1 MLILSAV
8 VGTAEGQTFVSVSD
22 DLGQLNT
29 WTQSGAVSWQQI
41 SGGELPEDI
50 IYFCDTST
58 VNRTDRIY
66 HSISNL
72 YPETGTTRWHFSIV
86 CRYANSSVNNF
97 KITLMANDS
106 VPDNDSDNYSAF
118 AVGTGFKT
126 GIYSQLCLLQYHGKD
141 YDILAATDIMFNSDN
156 NVVDLVV
163 ERTSLGEW
171 SINSEVVYQEPEPQ
185 VYMADFTA
193 VEYKH
198 SSAKAHGAFNVSYQ
212 EFAFLH
218 TGNTIEPKICG
229 AEILGDGIV
238 NVEVEG
244 RVDTVSVT
252 DPDNYLLNNAKPIA
266 VSYSGNAV
274 TLAFDPTV
282 FNSTMLTLTATN
294 IKQLD
299 GTVMPDYKV
308 DMTLPMYGDIVI
320 NEIMCD
326 VSPAPANLPAVKYVE
341 LFNPTKYTFNL
352 KNCSFLAGD
361 YLYNFPETEIEAGGF
376 ILICRSEGME
386 QYAKTVTKFDDS
398 KLVTK
403 NRKLTLINQSGAIV
417 DSLTYTTDLYNDKER
432 SLGGCSIERR
442 DPRNL
447 YMVEGNWTA
456 SLDISGGTPGRLN
469 STLSTVLDNNPPRVA
484 SVAVT
489 DNNNVHLVFSK
500 NIMVEPAD
508 IILNGKASVEC
519 FSNLNTVD
527 ATFADALLEGE
538 NSIEIKPLADY
549 AGNLSADTVITFTYH
564 RLQLLTVYAASQYQL
579 CFVFNND
586 LTEDA
591 ASRFYAEK
599 NLHATINIS
608 GNTAFVGFE
617 QNFAQDRQLAASA
630 CGIKDIYN
638 NVIDS
643 VSAAFAYH
651 NTQKYD
657 VLITEVLFYPLTGQ
671 KRFVELYNNTEFAVP
686 LNQFAISYYDNSGTE
701 KRSVIQGG
709 YLLEPK
715 QYAVVSPDSSDI
727 QARYTCGGLFIQD
740 TKLPAFSNSQGS
752 IVLYAPSGVAVDS
765 MAYNRTESN
774 ALEINVQGV
783 SLERVEFNK
792 NSTDFSAWKFAT
804 SAFDYATP
812 GLPNSNADTPTSELS
827 NSISIVNELFTPDGD
842 GFNDEVEI
850 VLNFDTHDT
859 AVDVS
864 IYNPNGVHVR
874 TLANRENVGTHAN
887 LFWNGL
893 SDSGDLCKTGIYVI
907 YIKTISPNGKT
918 DIYKKVCVLNRNR

>member
-1 MLILSAV
+1 MILSAV

-22 DLGQLNT
+22 DLDKLDT
-29 WTQSGAVSWQQI
+29 WTQSGAVCWQQI
-41 SGGELPEDI
+41 SGGALPEDVT
-50 IYFCDTST
+50 YFCNTSS
-58 VNRTDRIY
+58 VNGTDRIY
-66 HSISNL
+66 HAVSGL
-72 YPETGTTRWHFSIV
+72 YPEMGTIRWRFSIV
-86 CRYANSSVNNF
+86 SNNVNSSVNNF

-106 VPDNDSDNYSAF
+106 VPDNDGVSYSAF

-126 GIYSQLCLLQYHGKD
+126 GIYSQLCLMQYHGKD

-156 NVVDLVV
+156 DVVDLVV

-171 SINSEVVYQEPEPQ
+171 SVNGKIVYQEPEPQ
-185 VYMADFTA
+185 IYLADYTTI
-193 VEYKH
+193 EYKH
-198 SSAKAHGAFNVSYQ
+198 SSAKAHGAFNVSYK
-212 EFAFLH
+212 ELAFNR
-218 TGNTIEPKICG
+218 TGNTIEAKMRN
-229 AEILGDGIV
+229 AEITSGGVVTLNVDG
-238 NVEVEG
+238 
-244 RVDTVSVT
+244 RF
-252 DPDNYLLNNAKPIA
+252 DPLSISDPNNYLLNNTKPLS
-266 VSYSGNAV
+266 VSYSGNEV
-274 TLAFDPTV
+274 TLCFKPEV
-282 FNSTMLTLTATN
+282 LYSTLLTLTAKN

-299 GTVMPDYKV
+299 GTVMPDYKA
-308 DMTLPMYGDIVI
+308 DIALPMYGDIVI

-352 KNCSFLAGD
+352 KNCCFLAGD
-361 YLYNFPETEIEAGGF
+361 YQYSFPETEIEAGGF
-376 ILICRSEGME
+376 LLICRSEGME

-398 KLVTK
+398 KLITK
-403 NRKLTLINQSGAIV
+403 NRKLTLLNQSGAIV
-417 DSLTYTTDLYNDKER
+417 DSLTYTTDLYNDKDK

-456 SLDISGGTPGRLN
+456 SLDISGGTPGRVN
-469 STLSTVLDNNPPRVA
+469 STLTTVLDNNPPRVA

-489 DNNNVHLVFSK
+489 DNHNVHLVFSK
-500 NIMVEPAD
+500 NIIAGPAD
-508 IILNGKASVEC
+508 IILNGNASVEC
-519 FSNLNTVD
+519 LSNLNTVD
-527 ATFADALLEGE
+527 AAFADALLEGE

-564 RLQLLTVYAASQYQL
+564 RLKLLNVYAASQYQL

-591 ASRFYAEK
+591 ASRFYADK
-599 NLHATINIS
+599 NRHATINIS
-608 GNTAFVGFE
+608 ENVAFVGFDH
-617 QNFAQDRQLAASA
+617 NFAPDQQVAASA

-657 VLITEVLFYPLTGQ
+657 ILITEVLFYPLTGQ
-671 KRFVELYNNTEFAVP
+671 KRFVELYNNTEFAIP
-686 LNQFAISYYDNSGTE
+686 LNQFSISYYDNPGTE
-701 KRSVIQGG
+701 KKSVIQGG
-709 YLLEPK
+709 YLLDPK

-740 TKLPAFSNSQGS
+740 TKLPAFSNSQGN

-774 ALEINVQGV
+774 TLEINVQGV
-783 SLERVEFNK
+783 SLERVGFNR

-812 GLPNSNADTPTSELS
+812 GLPNSNADTPTAELS
-827 NSISIVNELFTPDGD
+827 NSVSIVNELFTPDGD
-842 GFNDEVEI
+842 GYNDEVEI

-859 AVDVS
+859 AIDVS
-864 IYNPNGVHVR
+864 IYNPDGVHVR

-893 SDSGDLCKTGIYVI
+893 TDSGDLCKTGIYVI

-918 DIYKKVCVLNRNR
+918 DIYKKVCVLNRRK